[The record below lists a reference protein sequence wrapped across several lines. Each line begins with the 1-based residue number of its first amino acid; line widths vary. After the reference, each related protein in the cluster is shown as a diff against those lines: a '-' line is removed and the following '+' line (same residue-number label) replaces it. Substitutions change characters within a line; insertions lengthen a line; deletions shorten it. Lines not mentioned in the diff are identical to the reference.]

1 MQDNESDL
9 HDSDADEPV
18 APRKSFRLSSLVV
31 DRVLA
36 VTGVCLAFGSA
47 VFPWYVFLNPDKF
60 GFGRESMDQTR
71 DLSLVEAR
79 NVFSVSPLAL
89 VSKDKNESK
98 PPEDLD
104 RINTATISNV
114 GREIPNAKPAKIEQP
129 FPGTDAF
136 RLLHVANGR
145 ALIEDA
151 SGMFMVKVGSILPD
165 NSKVAVLEKR
175 DGQWVI
181 ITTTGAIYKNQ

>member
-1 MQDNESDL
+1 M
-9 HDSDADEPV
+9 HDTDADEPV
-18 APRKSFRLSSLVV
+18 APPQRFRLPSFLV
-31 DRVLA
+31 DRILA

-60 GFGRESMDQTR
+60 GFGSDSMDNTR
-71 DLSLVEAR
+71 DLSLLQAR

-89 VSKDKNESK
+89 VSKDKSDQK
-98 PPEDLD
+98 PPADLD
-104 RINTATISNV
+104 TINTATISNV
-114 GREIPNAKPAKIEQP
+114 GREVKDAKPAKMEQP
-129 FPGTDAF
+129 FPGADAF

-175 DGQWVI
+175 DGKWVI
-181 ITTTGAIYKNQ
+181 VTTSGAIYKNQ

>member
-1 MQDNESDL
+1 MQDEPDL
-9 HDSDADEPV
+9 RDSDADEPV
-18 APRKSFRLSSLVV
+18 APPEKPAGRSSVLV
-31 DRVLA
+31 DRLLA
-36 VTGVCLAFGSA
+36 TTGVCLAFGSA
-47 VFPWYVFLNPDKF
+47 IFPWYVFLNPDKF
-60 GFGRESMDQTR
+60 GFGSESLNNGR

-89 VSKDKNESK
+89 ISKEKKEPKLPDN
-98 PPEDLD
+98 LD
-104 RINTATISNV
+104 QIKTATVSNV
-114 GREIPNAKPAKIEQP
+114 GQTAKEAMPAKVEQP
-129 FPGTDAF
+129 FPGAEAF

-181 ITTTGAIYKNQ
+181 VTSDGAIYKNQ

>member
-1 MQDNESDL
+1 MQEEPDL

-18 APRKSFRLSSLVV
+18 APPVKDAGRSTVVV
-31 DRVLA
+31 DRLLA

-47 VFPWYVFLNPDKF
+47 VFPWYVFFNPDKF
-60 GFGRESMDQTR
+60 GFGSGSMDNTR

-79 NVFSVSPLAL
+79 AVFSVSPMAL
-89 VSKDKNESK
+89 VSKDKNK
-98 PPEDLD
+98 QKLPENLD
-104 RINTATISNV
+104 TINTATVSNV
-114 GREIPNAKPAKIEQP
+114 GREAKDANPAKIEQP

-151 SGMFMVKVGSILPD
+151 SGMFMVKVGSTLPD
-165 NSKVAVLEKR
+165 NSRVAVLEKR
-175 DGQWVI
+175 DGKWVI
-181 ITTTGAIYKNQ
+181 ITTAGAIYKNQ